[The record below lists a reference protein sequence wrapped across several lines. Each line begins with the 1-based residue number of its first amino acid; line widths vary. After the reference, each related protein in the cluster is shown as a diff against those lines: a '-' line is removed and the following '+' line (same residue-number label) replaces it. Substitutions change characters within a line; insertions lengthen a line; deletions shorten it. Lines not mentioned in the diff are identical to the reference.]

1 MGDLFSSSTEE
12 YDLFAD
18 VNVKTDIRRSNTQ
31 HQRVS
36 SVPNSPEQTI
46 YKWQVHNKRMVN
58 SIAGNLSEIP
68 LKSNDVSPSISTA
81 NTTQTSAFGFISK
94 PASKKSPRATERV
107 SSSPFENSIL
117 FEKSRSNLNESTVFQ
132 LSSEDM
138 LSFSVPNNG
147 QQEPAFQAQNLSNSL
162 NPMKSRRISS
172 KTNKVSLEELDINME
187 SKTNIKVETNN
198 NMGNTELEL
207 SRMEEELQQIL
218 NIQSNVFQRKNLIYE
233 QLAENFERVKSLEIN
248 QTNALS
254 NEDYAKADKLT
265 HEIQEIHHK
274 INNLRGVL
282 PGLDQTLNELREKQV
297 DYLKSKADIRRILE
311 KELKKKKNEHIE
323 ACKLYDVDIEK
334 LRNVETKKIISVR
347 EEIEKA
353 KSEIVFDEDLWSKSE
368 AELNERIED
377 HCRDEKSERETLSKK
392 REDIRAEIKELM
404 LRIERLRADENG
416 YSKQISDIDLKIGS
430 IASEYSSEREGLLRE
445 KNELNNRKRELE
457 IKSGHVEEMD
467 NQLHNRLDNYQKQ
480 RELSQE
486 ELTLLEKRI
495 GEMGTMSKIH
505 REEVIEIEKLIEH
518 LRSRAQ
524 RNLDCEK
531 EISEIRAQMEKY
543 DVEVRRLT
551 SKVMHDKQTYS
562 NVQQDISTID
572 TQIPALEEQKIL
584 AAVGRDFKSAA
595 RFATR
600 IKDLQSTRDE
610 RTKFLK
616 TKCSSLEQDQEDLKV
631 ARKKLEE
638 YHSKLIEVE
647 KNTGSDMFEELNE
660 SLLQHRS
667 RYDVVSQRNFP
678 ILVSLLRNEIKGLE
692 CCINQIK
699 ARYGLSN
706 SKIQSNQLENFQ
718 EVIVKSKDFNESTNL
733 IGNDSTRLEELEAK
747 LQEAASREDYVL
759 AEQLQ
764 NEINSLTSDN
774 Q

>member
-1 MGDLFSSSTEE
+1 MGDLFSSSTQEE
-12 YDLFAD
+12 HDLFAD
-18 VNVKTDIRRSNTQ
+18 VNVKTDNFNNRRSNMQQ

-36 SVPNSPEQTI
+36 SVPNSPEQTT
-46 YKWQVHNKRMVN
+46 YRWNKRMVN
-58 SIAGNLSEIP
+58 SIASLPSNLSEIP

-81 NTTQTSAFGFISK
+81 TTTQSSAFGFISK
-94 PASKKSPRATERV
+94 PANKKSPRTNERI
-107 SSSPFENSIL
+107 SSFPFENSIL
-117 FEKSRSNLNESTVFQ
+117 LEKPRSNLNETIFQ

-147 QQEPAFQAQNLSNSL
+147 QQEPAFQTQNLSNSL
-162 NPMKSRRISS
+162 NFMKSRRIAS

-187 SKTNIKVETNN
+187 SNTNIKGEANN

-207 SRMEEELQQIL
+207 SRMEVELQQIL
-218 NIQSNVFQRKNLIYE
+218 NIQSNVFQRKNSIYE
-233 QLAENFERVKSLEIN
+233 QLAENFESVKSLEIN
-248 QTNALS
+248 QTSALS
-254 NEDYAKADKLT
+254 SEDYAKADKLT
-265 HEIQEIHHK
+265 NEIQEIHHK

-323 ACKLYDVDIEK
+323 ACKLYDVDIEN
-334 LRNVETKKIISVR
+334 LRNVETKKIISER

-368 AELNERIED
+368 VEFNERIED
-377 HCRDEKSERETLSKK
+377 HCRNEKSERETLSKK
-392 REDIRAEIKELM
+392 RENIRAEIKELM

-416 YSKQISDIDLKIGS
+416 YSKQISDIDLKIES
-430 IASEYSSEREGLLRE
+430 ITSEYSSEREGLLRE
-445 KNELNNRKRELE
+445 KNELDNRKRELE
-457 IKSGHVEEMD
+457 NKSGHVEEMD

-480 RELSQE
+480 RELSQK

-495 GEMGTMSKIH
+495 GEMGSMSKIH
-505 REEVIEIEKLIEH
+505 REEAIEIEKLIKH
-518 LRSRAQ
+518 LRGRAQ
-524 RNLDCEK
+524 RDLDCEK
-531 EISEIRAQMEKY
+531 EISEIRAQMEEY
-543 DVEVRRLT
+543 DVEVKRLT

-572 TQIPALEEQKIL
+572 TQIPALEEQKKL
-584 AAVGRDFKSAA
+584 AVVAA
-595 RFATR
+595 RLATR

-616 TKCSSLEQDQEDLKV
+616 TKCSSLEQDQEDLKM

-667 RYDVVSQRNFP
+667 RYDVASQRNHH

-692 CCINQIK
+692 SCINQIK

-718 EVIVKSKDFNESTNL
+718 EVIVKSKDFSESINI

-747 LQEAASREDYVL
+747 LQEAVNREDYTL

-764 NEINSLTSDN
+764 NEINSLTS
-774 Q
+774 